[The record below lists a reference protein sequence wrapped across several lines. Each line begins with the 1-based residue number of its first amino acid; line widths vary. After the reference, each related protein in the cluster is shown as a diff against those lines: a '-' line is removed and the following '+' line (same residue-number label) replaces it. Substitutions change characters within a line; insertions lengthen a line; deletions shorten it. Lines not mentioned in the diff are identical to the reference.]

1 MAATPLVRDVILRD
15 GSVLRLRSPG
25 PDDEVAIKA
34 FFDALSAESRYTR
47 FHGAGRTDIVSRDYA
62 AADGDARL
70 ALLARFGERVVA
82 VAGYDRLNEP
92 GVAEVAFAVAD
103 DMQGRGLATR
113 MLEQLAEVGAERGVR
128 RFDAEV
134 LSDNRAMLHVFAGAG
149 FDVRR
154 ESAFG
159 EAHLELDI
167 RPTERST
174 EAMAERVHRAAVA
187 SLRPLLA
194 PESVA
199 VVGASA
205 REGSLG
211 AELLRRIVAG
221 GFAGVASA
229 VSRGGGVVA
238 SMRAVPSISDLPEP
252 PELAIVVVP
261 AAEVGDAVVEAA
273 DAGARGILVVSA
285 GFSDTDEPE
294 GRAREEALIEAVRAR
309 GARLVGPNSLGLV
322 NADPAVAL
330 HALLGDAEARPGGLA
345 LSSQSGALGLALLG
359 HAAARRLGIAAF
371 VSLGNRADVSTNDL
385 LEYWADDPRC
395 RVLALYVESFG
406 NPRRF
411 SQVSRRVSRQ
421 KPILAV
427 KGNRGRLAAE
437 TGSHTAGALGDE
449 AAVDALLRQAGV
461 LRVESTEAL
470 FDAADLLERQP
481 LPRRRSVGIVTN
493 SGGLGRIAS
502 DACTTRRLELAI
514 PSAATVERLAA
525 RLPDADRIKNPVDL
539 GVRAPLDDYLGA
551 VEALVADEGV
561 DAVIVVHAGRSGLE
575 RPEGLAALEA
585 ATADADKPVV
595 ACVVGP
601 DGRLPVRERWTIPNY
616 RFPEAA
622 VRALALAADRRDW
635 LSRPLGQAPQF
646 DDVDAERAQAIAAEA
661 LGGPAGGGWLAR
673 AAAAELL
680 ATHGLPLVATHPCA
694 TGEEAVAAA
703 DRLGGPVALRA
714 DFPAPLRAGD
724 IDAVL
729 LGLEGGAAV
738 RAGWEELERRVAAA
752 GREWSGVIVQPL
764 VGAGADVL
772 VGAVADPDLGPVVG
786 VGMGG
791 RQAGLAGDVAFALV
805 PLTDVEVDGLF
816 DASPGVRAW
825 LEGMRGAAPLDRHA
839 LREVVLRFALLLEH
853 VPEIA
858 EVDLNPVRVM
868 ARGAT
873 VLDARVRVAP
883 RPEPRRAKTW

>member
-1 MAATPLVRDVILRD
+1 
-15 GSVLRLRSPG
+15 
-25 PDDEVAIKA
+25 
-34 FFDALSAESRYTR
+34 
-47 FHGAGRTDIVSRDYA
+47 
-62 AADGDARL
+62 
-70 ALLARFGERVVA
+70 
-82 VAGYDRLNEP
+82 
-92 GVAEVAFAVAD
+92 
-103 DMQGRGLATR
+103 

-134 LSDNRAMLHVFAGAG
+134 MADNRAMLHVFSSAG
-149 FDVRR
+149 FDLRR
-154 ESAFG
+154 ETAWG
-159 EAHLELDI
+159 EAHLELDV
-167 RPTERST
+167 RPTERL
-174 EAMAERVHRAAVA
+174 EERIAERYHRAAVA

-194 PESVA
+194 PASLA

-205 REGSLG
+205 REDSVGG
-211 AELLRRIVAG
+211 DLLRRIVAG
-221 GFAGVASA
+221 GFAGVAAA
-229 VSRGGGVVA
+229 VSRGGGVVS
-238 SMRAVPSISDLPEP
+238 SMRAVPSAADLADP
-252 PELAIVVVP
+252 PELAIVAVP
-261 AAEVGDAVVEAA
+261 AADVLDAVVEAA
-273 DAGARGILVVSA
+273 DAGARGVLVISA

-294 GRAREEALIEAVRAR
+294 GRDREEALLEAVRAR
-309 GARLVGPNSLGLV
+309 GVRLVGPNSLGLV
-322 NADPAVAL
+322 NSDPAVAL
-330 HALLGDAEARPGGLA
+330 AAVVGDLEIRPGGLA

-395 RVLALYVESFG
+395 TVLALYVESFG

-427 KGNRGRLAAE
+427 RGNRSSVAGEAV
-437 TGSHTAGALGDE
+437 SHTAGALGDV

-470 FDAADLLERQP
+470 FDAAELLERQP
-481 LPRRRSVGIVTN
+481 LPRKRSVGIVTN

-502 DACTTRRLELAI
+502 DACTTRHLELAVPGAETI
-514 PSAATVERLAA
+514 ARLAERL
-525 RLPDADRIKNPVDL
+525 PNADRIKNPVDL
-539 GVRAPLDDYLGA
+539 GVRAPLGDYLAA
-551 VEALVADEGV
+551 VAELMGDDGV
-561 DAVIVVHAGRSGLE
+561 DAVIVLHAGRSGLE
-575 RPEGLAALEA
+575 RAEGLEALEA
-585 ATADADKPVV
+585 ATAGADKPVV

-601 DGRLPVRERWTIPNY
+601 DGRLPEREAWTVPNY

-635 LSRPLGQAPQF
+635 LSRPLGQRPAF
-646 DDVDAERAQAIAAEA
+646 DHVDAERAQALAGAALEE
-661 LGGPAGGGWLAR
+661 LGPGWLDVGR
-673 AAAAELL
+673 TGELL
-680 ATHGLPLVATHPCA
+680 RAHGLPVLPADRCDTVEA
-694 TGEEAVAAA
+694 AVAAA
-703 DRLGGPVALRA
+703 TRTGGPVALKA
-714 DFPAPLRAGD
+714 DAPPPARAGD

-729 LGLEGGAAV
+729 LGLEGEAAV
-738 RAGWEELERRVAAA
+738 RAAWEELERRVAAG
-752 GREWSGVIVQPL
+752 GREWHGVLVQPL

-805 PLTDVEVDGLF
+805 PLTDVEVDELMLS
-816 DASPGVRAW
+816 SPGVRAW
-825 LEGMRGAAPLDRHA
+825 LEGARGAAPLDRPA

-858 EVDLNPVRVM
+858 EVDLNPLRVM
-868 ARGAT
+868 TTGAT

>member
-1 MAATPLVRDVILRD
+1 MATALVRDVILRD
-15 GSVLRLRSPG
+15 GSALRLRSPAPG
-25 PDDEVAIKA
+25 DEEAIKT
-34 FFDALSAESRYTR
+34 FFDALAPESRYMR
-47 FHGAGRTDIVSRDYA
+47 FHGAGRTDIVSHDYA
-62 AADGDARL
+62 QADGDRRV
-70 ALLARFGERVVA
+70 ALLARLGERVVA

-134 LSDNRAMLHVFAGAG
+134 MADNRAMLHVFSSAG

-154 ESAFG
+154 ETAWG

-167 RPTERST
+167 RPTERL
-174 EAMAERVHRAAVA
+174 EERIAERYHRAAVA

-194 PESVA
+194 PASLA

-205 REGSLG
+205 REGSVG
-211 AELLRRIVAG
+211 GDLLRRIVAG
-221 GFAGVASA
+221 GFAGVAAA
-229 VSRGGGVVA
+229 VSRGGGVVS
-238 SMRAVPSISDLPEP
+238 SMRAVPSAADLTDP
-252 PELAIVVVP
+252 PELAIVAVP
-261 AAEVGDAVVEAA
+261 AAEVLEAVVEAA
-273 DAGARGILVVSA
+273 DAGARGVLVISA

-294 GRAREEALIEAVRAR
+294 GREREEALLEAVRAR
-309 GARLVGPNSLGLV
+309 GVRLVGPNSLGLV
-322 NADPAVAL
+322 NSDPAVD
-330 HALLGDAEARPGGLA
+330 LGAVVGDIEIRPGGLA

-395 RVLALYVESFG
+395 AVLALYVESFG

-411 SQVSRRVSRQ
+411 SQISRRVSRQ

-427 KGNRGRLAAE
+427 RGNRSSVPSEAV
-437 TGSHTAGALGDE
+437 SHTAGALGDE

-470 FDAADLLERQP
+470 FDAAELLERQP
-481 LPRRRSVGIVTN
+481 LPRKRAVGIVTN

-502 DACTTRRLELAI
+502 DACTTRHLELAFPGAETI
-514 PSAATVERLAA
+514 ARLAERL
-525 RLPDADRIKNPVDL
+525 PNADRIKNPVDL
-539 GVRAPLDDYLGA
+539 GVRAPLADYVAAVGELMADD
-551 VEALVADEGV
+551 GV
-561 DAVIVVHAGRSGLE
+561 DAVIVLHAGRSGLE
-575 RPEGLAALEA
+575 RPEGLEALER
-585 ATADADKPVV
+585 ATAGAEKPVV

-601 DGRLPVRERWTIPNY
+601 DGRLPTRETWTIPNY

-635 LSRPLGQAPQF
+635 LSRPLGQRPAF
-646 DDVDAERAQAIAAEA
+646 ADVDAERAQALAAAA
-661 LGGPAGGGWLAR
+661 LEELGPGWLDLAR
-673 AAAAELL
+673 AADLL
-680 ATHGLPLVATHPCA
+680 RSHGLPVLSAERCPTVEA
-694 TGEEAVAAA
+694 AVAAGA
-703 DRLGGPVALRA
+703 RIGGPVALKA
-714 DFPAPLRAGD
+714 DAPPPARAGD

-729 LGLEGGAAV
+729 LGLDGEAAV
-738 RAGWEELERRVAAA
+738 RAGWEELGRRVAAG
-752 GREWSGVIVQPL
+752 GRDWHGVLVQPL
-764 VGAGADVL
+764 VDAGADVL

-805 PLTDVEVDGLF
+805 PLTDVEVDGLVLS
-816 DASPGVRAW
+816 SPGVRAW
-825 LEGMRGAAPLDRHA
+825 LEGARGAAPLDRPA
-839 LREVVLRFALLLEH
+839 LREVVLRFGLLLEH

-868 ARGAT
+868 ATGAT
-873 VLDARVRVAP
+873 VLDARVRIAP

>member
-1 MAATPLVRDVILRD
+1 MATSLVRDVILRD
-15 GSVLRLRSPG
+15 GSALRLRSPEL
-25 PDDEVAIKA
+25 DDEAAIKA
-34 FFDALSAESRYTR
+34 FFDGLSAESRYTR
-47 FHGAGRTDIVSRDYA
+47 FHGAGRTDTVSRDYA
-62 AADGDARL
+62 RADGDTRV
-70 ALLARFGERVVA
+70 ALLARLGDRVVA

-113 MLEQLAEVGAERGVR
+113 MLEQLAEVGGERGVR

-134 LSDNRAMLHVFAGAG
+134 LSENRRMLGVFSSAG
-149 FDVRR
+149 FAIRR

-167 RPTERST
+167 RPSERAA

-187 SLRPLLA
+187 SLRPVLA
-194 PESVA
+194 PASVA

-211 AELLRRIVAG
+211 GELLRRIVAG
-221 GFAGVASA
+221 GFAGVAAA
-229 VSRGGGVVA
+229 VSRGGGVVS
-238 SMRAVPSISDLPEP
+238 SMRAVPATGDLPDP
-252 PELAIVVVP
+252 PELAIVAVP
-261 AAEVGDAVVEAA
+261 AAEVLDAVVEAA
-273 DAGARGILVVSA
+273 DAGARGVLVISA

-294 GRAREEALIEAVRAR
+294 GREREEALLEAVRAR
-309 GARLVGPNSLGLV
+309 GVRLVGPNSLGLV
-322 NADPAVAL
+322 NSDPAVSL
-330 HALLGDAEARPGGLA
+330 QALLGDVGARPGGLA

-359 HAAARRLGIAAF
+359 HAAARGLGVAAF

-395 RVLALYVESFG
+395 TVIALYVESFG

-411 SQVSRRVSRQ
+411 SQVSRRVSRL

-427 KGNRGRLAAE
+427 KGNRGRLPVDAA
-437 TGSHTAGALGDE
+437 SHTAGALGEE

-481 LPRRRSVGIVTN
+481 LPRKRSVGIVTN

-502 DACTTRRLELAI
+502 DACTTRRLDLAVPGAETI
-514 PSAATVERLAA
+514 ARLGERL
-525 RLPDADRIKNPVDL
+525 PNADRVKNPVDL
-539 GVRAPLDDYLGA
+539 GVRAPLEDYLAAVGA
-551 VEALVADEGV
+551 LLEDDGV
-561 DAVIVVHAGRSGLE
+561 DAVIVVHAGQSGLE
-575 RPEGLAALEA
+575 RLGGLEALEA
-585 ATADADKPVV
+585 AAANVDKPVV
-595 ACVVGP
+595 ACIVGP
-601 DGRLPVRERWTIPNY
+601 DGQLPERDRWTVPNY

-635 LSRPLGQAPQF
+635 LSRPLGQRPRF
-646 DDVDAERAQAIAAEA
+646 DDVDPERAQAIAADA
-661 LGGPAGGGWLAR
+661 LAAGGAGWLAR
-673 AAAAELL
+673 APAAELL
-680 ATHGLPLVATHPCA
+680 ATHGVPVIDAVHCDI
-694 TGEEAVAAA
+694 GKEAVAAA
-703 DRLGGPVALRA
+703 DRLGGPIALRA
-714 DFPAPLRAGD
+714 DFPAPARAGD

-738 RAGWEELERRVAAA
+738 HAGWQELERRVTAS
-752 GREWSGVIVQPL
+752 GRAWCGAVVQPL
-764 VGAGADVL
+764 VKPGADVL
-772 VGAVADPDLGPVVG
+772 VGAVAAPDLGPVVG
-786 VGMGG
+786 VGMSG

-805 PLTDVEVDGLF
+805 PLTDVEVDALLETS
-816 DASPGVRAW
+816 AGVRGW
-825 LEGMRGAAPLDRHA
+825 LDGRRGAAPLDRRA
-839 LREVVLRFALLLEH
+839 LREVVLRFALLLER

-868 ARGAT
+868 ASGAT
-873 VLDARVRVAP
+873 VLDARLRVAP